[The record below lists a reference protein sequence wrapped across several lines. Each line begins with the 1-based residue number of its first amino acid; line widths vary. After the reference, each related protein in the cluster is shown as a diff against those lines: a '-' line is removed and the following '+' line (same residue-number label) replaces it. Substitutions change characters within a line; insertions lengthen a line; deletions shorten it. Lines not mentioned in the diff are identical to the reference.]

1 MFEYALLALIAL
13 IVIIL
18 LWWLFGPSSTV
29 DDLQKQVLR
38 LEMEVLTLQNHV
50 YRNPIQLENKQV
62 KDSFSENERLARR
75 LGLRQNTIND

>member
-1 MFEYALLALIAL
+1 MFEYALLVLIAL

-18 LWWLFGPSSTV
+18 LWWLFGPSNTV
-29 DDLQKQVLR
+29 DDLQKEVLR
-38 LEMEVLTLQNHV
+38 LEMEVLALQNHV
-50 YRNPIQLENKQV
+50 YGNPIQLENKQV